1 MLEQTNNPTQPEIKT
16 KRLPKNLGGRWLFL
30 YWFIIAGAFSGF
42 LYAILPRL
50 DFFIKQ
56 ATRWLPYPYFQTGSE
71 GLILN
76 EVSIIRNGGSIY
88 VPLQPDLFISA
99 PYPPLYY
106 YLVNWIWPTG
116 TAPTA
121 GFSTGR
127 AISLVSAIVAAMA
140 IVGLVWADS
149 GRTNHQD
156 TKTLRKDKITWRSWR
171 LGGSIVAFLPY
182 LAAGIVAGLLFLSL
196 PAVDIWA
203 SRVRADMLMTAL
215 GLIGL
220 GLVAWKPQSWVAF
233 TAIIPL
239 TLAFYTK
246 QTALAA
252 PAACGLYLILQ
263 NWGNWR
269 RIIFW
274 WLGLGLAVGL
284 PFGVL
289 NLLTNFELYRRLF
302 KYHNLPWKADNFLTY
317 WSLFVDE
324 TTGLLVVAGFL
335 VAVAAL
341 YVVMKL
347 REDFIDTLARMPLT
361 LWYLLASLPLLLG
374 MGVAGAD
381 HNHFLPAEAAL
392 CAAAGVVLAR
402 TLVEEGLVLRVITLA
417 IVGVLIWQAAVF
429 SVPGSRYEI
438 ELRYRPQ
445 DDVALERIIENAT
458 NHPSPYILTSE
469 AGFFVLTGKPT
480 TYNDLFT
487 LVALNKQ
494 GLYDDQRLLERVR
507 SKEFG
512 LILSKANFFTD
523 EIRPDVWP
531 PELVAAIRENYSLK
545 FRDVWFTYEP
555 K

>member
-1 MLEQTNNPTQPEIKT
+1 MLEQTNNPTQPELKNT
-16 KRLPKNLGGRWLFL
+16 RLPKSLGSRWLSS
-30 YWFIIAGAFSGF
+30 YWFLIAVAFASF
-42 LYAILPRL
+42 CYSILPRL

-56 ATRWLPYPYFQTGSE
+56 ANRWLSYPYFQTGSE

-76 EVSIIRNGGSIY
+76 EVSIIRSGGSIY

-106 YLVNWIWPTG
+106 YLVNWLWPAG

-121 GFSTGR
+121 GFTTGR
-127 AISLVSAIVAAMA
+127 AISLVAAIVAAIA

-149 GRTNHQD
+149 GFRI
-156 TKTLRKDKITWRSWR
+156 KEKGSSGFSR
-171 LGGSIVAFLPY
+171 LIFL
-182 LAAGIVAGLLFLSL
+182 LLSGIAGGLLFLSL
-196 PAVDIWA
+196 PAVSIWA

-220 GLVAWKPQSWVAF
+220 GLVAWKPAGWVAF
-233 TAIIPL
+233 VAIIPL

-252 PAACGLYLILQ
+252 PAACGLYIILQ
-263 NWGNWR
+263 NWRNWR
-269 RIIFW
+269 RIILW
-274 WLGLGLAVGL
+274 WVGLALAVGL
-284 PFGVL
+284 PFGIL

-302 KYHNLPWKADNFLTY
+302 KYHNLPWKADNFSTY
-317 WSLFVDE
+317 WTLFVDE
-324 TTGLLVVAGFL
+324 TLILLVLAVGLLVL
-335 VAVAAL
+335 V
-341 YVVMKL
+341 VVSLIGVFRK
-347 REDFIDTLARMPLT
+347 REVIGGLAKVPLT
-361 LWYLLASLPLLLG
+361 MWYLLASLPLLLG
-374 MGVAGAD
+374 MGVVGAD
-381 HNHFLPAEAAL
+381 HNHFLPTEAAL
-392 CAAAGVVLAR
+392 CAATGVLLAR
-402 TLVEEGLVLRVITLA
+402 TLIGDGVIFRVAALAVISLLVCQV
-417 IVGVLIWQAAVF
+417 AVF
-429 SVPGSRYEI
+429 SIPGQRYEI
-438 ELRYRPQ
+438 ELRDRPQ
-445 DDVALERIIENAT
+445 DDAALGRIIANAA

-487 LVALNKQ
+487 LAALNKQ

-507 SKEFG
+507 NKEFG
-512 LILSKANFFTD
+512 LILSKANFFTE

-531 PELVAAIRENYSLK
+531 PQLAAAIRENYSLK